1 MVDMNAVEERRAKLG
16 IPKTVIASKCNV
28 VVNTYD
34 NWVKN
39 PEMVSAKSAKSL
51 AEALMIDEPRDM
63 LAIFFAPN
71 VQINVNTMKGEA

>member
-39 PEMVSAKSAKSL
+39 PKMVSAINSKAL
-51 AEALMIDEPRDM
+51 ADALMIEEPQDL

-71 VQINVNTMKGEA
+71 VQINVNND